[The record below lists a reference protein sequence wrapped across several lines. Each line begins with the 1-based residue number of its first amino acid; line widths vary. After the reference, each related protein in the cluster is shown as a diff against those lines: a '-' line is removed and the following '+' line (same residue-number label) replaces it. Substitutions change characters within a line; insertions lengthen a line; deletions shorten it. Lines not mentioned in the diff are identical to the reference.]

1 MFKTFQILVLLFF
14 TSLIAQS
21 NEPNFFIYQAYKF
34 ESSEDESSNMRMF
47 LKQETDSIQ
56 FELKYANN
64 ASYFYPIYKIDN
76 SQEFKISLHDVF
88 RKSQGEFFVD
98 YQLKKTENMKYLNG
112 RRVIIEYDFDEIEW
126 ELTNKTEI
134 VNDRLCKIAVNR
146 RYETG
151 LNGPKEIVTVAWV
164 DESYN
169 ADIAPFGLVG
179 LHGLIVKVNFNNNYE
194 VILSDMSSIKNPK
207 LKELKGNN
215 RISLTEYYAEI
226 ERLNKE
232 RRERKGGLVL

>member
-1 MFKTFQILVLLFF
+1 MFKTFQILILLFY

-21 NEPNFFIYQAYKF
+21 NEPNFFVYQAYKF
-34 ESSEDESSNMRMF
+34 ESSEYEGRDMRMF
-47 LKQETDSIQ
+47 LKQETDTIQ

-88 RKSQGEFFVD
+88 RKTQGEFFVD
-98 YQLKKTENMKYLNG
+98 YQLHQTENMKDLNG
-112 RRVIIEYDFDEIEW
+112 RQVIIEYDFDEIEW
-126 ELTNKTEI
+126 EMTNKTEI
-134 VNDRLCKIAVNR
+134 VNDRLCTIAVNR
-146 RYETG
+146 RYESG

-164 DESYN
+164 DESFA

-179 LHGLIVKVNFNNNYE
+179 LRGLIVKVNFNNNYE
-194 VILSDMSSIKNPK
+194 VILSDISSIKNPK
-207 LKELKGNN
+207 LKELKGKN

-232 RRERKGGLVL
+232 RRERKGGLVM